1 MSKRSSHSNRSSIKE
16 QKTQSGSKR
25 GGGSER
31 KSNRSKRSLL
41 ASTQRSQA
49 SQNGRTQ
56 KTQQTIAP
64 PDEDKFDKLK
74 QEAIL
79 ARKSQITQTTQ
90 TNSKAKRETGYDK
103 TQWELTKWA
112 DEAAKPTDIAKPND
126 APLGLAP
133 PAEAKASEVPGEN
146 RQEEGERGDYLLE
159 LPSVSLILNGI
170 ELLFTFLS
178 FILSTVANGENSM
191 KVFGVYVTSI
201 NLILCF
207 IGAGFL
213 SFWQWKHKDVAEE
226 ESKQKTKHYYV
237 RGCSKK
243 MYFHLHYWRMILYF
257 LTFVILLYY
266 GNCGDQLAGFRHVGY
281 CEEGSSTGLFFSS
294 SFFSMFSIIPPIIH
308 LIYIKKGIF
317 AIVSFC
323 REN

>member
-25 GGGSER
+25 GGGGSER
-31 KSNRSKRSLL
+31 RSNRSKRSLL
-41 ASTQRSQA
+41 ASTQQISQRSQT

-74 QEAIL
+74 QEAIK
-79 ARKSQITQTTQ
+79 ARKSQITQISQ
-90 TNSKAKRETGYDK
+90 TKSKAKRETGYDK
-103 TQWELTKWA
+103 TQWELTKWT
-112 DEAAKPTDIAKPND
+112 DEAAKPTD

-159 LPSVSLILNGI
+159 LPLVSLILNGI

-243 MYFHLHYWRMILYF
+243 MVCFNFYKTTKVGFHIS
-257 LTFVILLYY
+257 
-266 GNCGDQLAGFRHVGY
+266 CGY
-281 CEEGSSTGLFFSS
+281 
-294 SFFSMFSIIPPIIH
+294 M
-308 LIYIKKGIF
+308 
-317 AIVSFC
+317 
-323 REN
+323 